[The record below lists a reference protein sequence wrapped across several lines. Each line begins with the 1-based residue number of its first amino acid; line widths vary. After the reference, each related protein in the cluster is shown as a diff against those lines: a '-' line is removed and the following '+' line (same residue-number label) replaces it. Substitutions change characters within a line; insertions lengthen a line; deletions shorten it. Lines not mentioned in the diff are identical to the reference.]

1 MIIVKNIFGRDPAD
15 INDDNAAYRIG
26 WRIRR
31 IREAR
36 KMKISELA
44 EKVGISSDMLQKYEN
59 GQRKP
64 KTERLKTIAYVL
76 GVSSLALTDPTLL
89 SDEGCM
95 FALFEMEENHKLSV
109 EKIEGQFYLK
119 FNMGSNESMNYFLGK
134 WYEKKESITARMKDA
149 SDEEKKTL
157 MQEYYDWEWT
167 FPEDLLWKPS
177 RDDKEKERAALQ
189 KRLEELDEDLKNEGE

>member
-1 MIIVKNIFGRDPAD
+1 MIIVKNIFGKDPAD
-15 INDDNAAYRIG
+15 INDENAAYRIG

-36 KMKISELA
+36 NMKISELA
-44 EKVGISSDMLQKYEN
+44 SKVGISADMLQKYEN

-64 KTERLKTIAYVL
+64 KTERLKIIARVL

-89 SDEGCM
+89 NDESCM

-109 EKIEGQFYLK
+109 EKIDGQLCVK
-119 FNMGSNESMNYFLGK
+119 FNMGSNESMNYYLGK
-134 WYEKKESITARMKDA
+134 WYEKKESITARMKNA
-149 SDEEKKTL
+149 TEEEKKAL
-157 MQEYYDWEWT
+157 MQEYFDWEWT
-167 FPEDLLWKPS
+167 FPEDLYWKPS

-189 KRLEELDEDLKNEGE
+189 KRLEELDEDLKNDEE